1 MINDDQVA
9 VLQLQSVD
17 TRDCP
22 VAQLSLCPGVL
33 ETEVLGVF
41 SLKNF
46 VEVLIEKAE
55 EDVVYRLTVKCYLND
70 IYILSIP
77 GAETVPCSTM
87 RN

>member
-33 ETEVLGVF
+33 ETEVLGVLSQSF
-41 SLKNF
+41 TNNLACAMF
-46 VEVLIEKAE
+46 LIEKS
-55 EDVVYRLTVKCYLND
+55 EDEIVYR
-70 IYILSIP
+70 YIVVTSYFYNIGHYSP
-77 GAETVPCSTM
+77 
-87 RN
+87 